1 MTYLDF
7 INDALT
13 CSISFIGRQK
23 GMRVHREL
31 LLKDIA
37 ASGYNIGYA
46 AKKHLATYDIVEKAP
61 GWISILSFGF
71 GVLALVVPKLDN
83 NVLAAF
89 LLIVAYAVFY
99 FNSYQ
104 DGRAEYAKVGSRLT
118 TIFTSLRTLLFEV
131 ESRGEN
137 ESLEDLKTRYRE
149 LLDESQRIGLS
160 KQIFLSDWYAHYK
173 FFWQAERSWLEKYR
187 PFTFWRD
194 KIPLSAT
201 FAGVAALIAAA
212 LWFAGCFAWRICA

>member
-1 MTYLDF
+1 MNKD
-7 INDALT
+7 
-13 CSISFIGRQK
+13 
-23 GMRVHREL
+23 L

-37 ASGYNIGYA
+37 ESGYNIGYA

-61 GWISILSFGF
+61 GWISILSFAF
-71 GVLALVVPKLDN
+71 GVLALAVPKFN
-83 NVLAAF
+83 TNVLAAF

-104 DGRAEYAKVGSRLT
+104 DGRLEYAGVGSRLT
-118 TIFTSLRTLLFEV
+118 TFFTTLRSLYYDVR
-131 ESRGEN
+131 SRDDGAN
-137 ESLEDLKTRYRE
+137 FDDLEERYRE
-149 LLDESQRIGLS
+149 LLDESQSIGIS

-173 FFWQAERSWLEKYR
+173 FFWQAERSWLEEKR

-201 FAGVAALIAAA
+201 IIGIALLIAAVCG
-212 LWFAGCFAWRICA
+212 LGYSFIWRSCP

>member
-1 MTYLDF
+1 M
-7 INDALT
+7 N
-13 CSISFIGRQK
+13 K
-23 GMRVHREL
+23 EL

-37 ASGYNIGYA
+37 ESGYNIGYA

-61 GWISILSFGF
+61 GWISIVAFAF
-71 GVLALVVPKLDN
+71 GVLALVVPKLNN
-83 NVLAAF
+83 NVLAAL

-104 DGRAEYAKVGSRLT
+104 DGRAKYSEVGSRLT
-118 TIFTSLRTLLFEV
+118 TIFTTLRTLYYEV
-131 ESRGEN
+131 ESRDEDAN
-137 ESLEDLKTRYRE
+137 FDDLEARYRS
-149 LLDESQRIGLS
+149 LLGESQNIGIS

-173 FFWQAERSWLEKYR
+173 FFWQAERSWLADKR

-201 FAGVAALIAAA
+201 IVGFVLLVVIVCSVIYT
-212 LWFAGCFAWRICA
+212 LLWRIGS

>member
-1 MTYLDF
+1 MH
-7 INDALT
+7 
-13 CSISFIGRQK
+13 K
-23 GMRVHREL
+23 EL

-71 GVLALVVPKLDN
+71 GVLALVVPRLNN

-104 DGRAEYAKVGSRLT
+104 DGRAEYDKVGSRLT
-118 TIFTSLRTLLFEV
+118 TIFTSLRALLFEV
-131 ESRGEN
+131 ESRSET
-137 ESLEDLKTRYRE
+137 ESLEDLKARYRE
-149 LLDESQRIGLS
+149 LLDESQSIGIS

-201 FAGVAALIAAA
+201 VAGIAVLIAAV
-212 LWFAGCFAWRICA
+212 LWFASCVGWRICA

>member
-1 MTYLDF
+1 MNKD
-7 INDALT
+7 
-13 CSISFIGRQK
+13 
-23 GMRVHREL
+23 L

-37 ASGYNIGYA
+37 ESGYNIGYA

-61 GWISILSFGF
+61 GWISIISFAF
-71 GVLALVVPKLDN
+71 GVLALVVPQLN
-83 NVLAAF
+83 NNILAAF

-104 DGRAEYAKVGSRLT
+104 DSRLEYSKVGSRLT
-118 TIFTSLRTLLFEV
+118 TIFTTLRSLFYEAKSRD
-131 ESRGEN
+131 ESANFDDIEA
-137 ESLEDLKTRYRE
+137 RYRE
-149 LLDESQRIGLS
+149 FLDESQSVGIG

-173 FFWQAERSWLEKYR
+173 FFWQAERSWLEEYR

-201 FAGVAALIAAA
+201 LTGIAMIIAIV
-212 LWFAGCFAWRICA
+212 LSLLYCFFGKVCQ

>member
-1 MTYLDF
+1 MHKDLF
-7 INDALT
+7 
-13 CSISFIGRQK
+13 
-23 GMRVHREL
+23 
-31 LLKDIA
+31 LKDIA
-37 ASGYNIGYA
+37 ESGYNIGYA

-61 GWISILSFGF
+61 GWISILSFAF
-71 GVLALVVPKLDN
+71 GVLALAVPKLNN

-104 DGRAEYAKVGSRLT
+104 DGRYEYSKVGSRLT
-118 TIFTSLRTLLFEV
+118 TIFTTLRSLYYEV
-131 ESRGEN
+131 KSRDDAAN
-137 ESLEDLKTRYRE
+137 LDDLEARYRE
-149 LLDESQRIGLS
+149 LLNESQGIGIS

-173 FFWQAERSWLEKYR
+173 FFWQAERSWLEEKR

-201 FAGVAALIAAA
+201 LVVIFMIIAVVFGTVYSFIQAARL
-212 LWFAGCFAWRICA
+212 

>member
-1 MTYLDF
+1 
-7 INDALT
+7 
-13 CSISFIGRQK
+13 
-23 GMRVHREL
+23 VHKEL

-71 GVLALVVPKLDN
+71 GVLALVVPQLNN

-89 LLIVAYAVFY
+89 LLVVAYAVFY

-118 TIFTSLRTLLFEV
+118 TIFTSLRALLFEV
-131 ESRGEN
+131 ESRGET
-137 ESLEDLKTRYRE
+137 ESLEDLKARYRE
-149 LLDESQRIGLS
+149 LLDESQSIGIS

-194 KIPLSAT
+194 QIPLSAT
-201 FAGVAALIAAA
+201 LVGIAAVLA
-212 LWFAGCFAWRICA
+212 IVFGLIYSSVRGVCL

>member
-1 MTYLDF
+1 MH
-7 INDALT
+7 
-13 CSISFIGRQK
+13 K
-23 GMRVHREL
+23 EL

-61 GWISILSFGF
+61 GWISVLSFGF
-71 GVLALVVPKLDN
+71 GVLALVVPQLN
-83 NVLAAF
+83 NNLLAAF
-89 LLIVAYAVFY
+89 LLTVAYAVFY

-104 DGRAEYAKVGSRLT
+104 DGRSEYAKVGSRLT
-118 TIFTSLRTLLFEV
+118 TIFTSLRALLFEV

-137 ESLEDLKTRYRE
+137 ESLDDLKTRYRE
-149 LLDESQRIGLS
+149 LLDESQSIGLS

-201 FAGVAALIAAA
+201 MAGVAFLIAAA
-212 LWFAGCFAWRICA
+212 LWFASCFGWRICA

>member
-1 MTYLDF
+1 MNKD
-7 INDALT
+7 
-13 CSISFIGRQK
+13 
-23 GMRVHREL
+23 L

-61 GWISILSFGF
+61 GWISILSFAF
-71 GVLALVVPKLDN
+71 GVLAIVSPHLN
-83 NVLAAF
+83 NSTLAAF

-104 DGRAEYAKVGSRLT
+104 DGRLEYSRIGSRLT
-118 TIFTSLRTLLFEV
+118 TIFTTLRSLYYEVTSRDEAANLDDLEARYRTLL
-131 ESRGEN
+131 N
-137 ESLEDLKTRYRE
+137 ESQ
-149 LLDESQRIGLS
+149 SIGIN

-173 FFWQAERSWLEKYR
+173 FFWQAEKNWLEEKR

-194 KIPLSAT
+194 KVPLSAT
-201 FAGVAALIAAA
+201 IVSIVLLIA
-212 LWFAGCFAWRICA
+212 LLSGVIHSLAWSLCS

>member
-1 MTYLDF
+1 MH
-7 INDALT
+7 
-13 CSISFIGRQK
+13 K
-23 GMRVHREL
+23 EL

-71 GVLALVVPKLDN
+71 GVLALVVPQLNN

-89 LLIVAYAVFY
+89 LLVVSYAVFY

-118 TIFTSLRTLLFEV
+118 TIFTSLRELLFEV
-131 ESRGEN
+131 ESRSEA
-137 ESLEDLKTRYRE
+137 ESLDDLQIRYRE
-149 LLDESQRIGLS
+149 LRDESQNIGIS

-194 KIPLSAT
+194 QIPLSAT
-201 FAGVAALIAAA
+201 VFGITALVTAVCCLFYALIRGGY
-212 LWFAGCFAWRICA
+212 L

>member
-1 MTYLDF
+1 MHK
-7 INDALT
+7 
-13 CSISFIGRQK
+13 Q
-23 GMRVHREL
+23 L

-71 GVLALVVPKLDN
+71 GVLALVVPHLNN

-89 LLIVAYAVFY
+89 LLIVSYAVFY

-104 DGRAEYAKVGSRLT
+104 DGRAEYARVGSRLT
-118 TIFTSLRTLLFEV
+118 TIFTSLRELLFEV
-131 ESRGEN
+131 ESRSET
-137 ESLEDLKTRYRE
+137 ESLDDLQIRYRE
-149 LLDESQRIGLS
+149 LRDESQSIGIS

-194 KIPLSAT
+194 QMPLSAT
-201 FAGVAALIAAA
+201 LFGITLLAAAVCVLFYALIRGDY
-212 LWFAGCFAWRICA
+212 L

>member
-1 MTYLDF
+1 MNKD
-7 INDALT
+7 
-13 CSISFIGRQK
+13 
-23 GMRVHREL
+23 L

-37 ASGYNIGYA
+37 ESGYNIGYA

-61 GWISILSFGF
+61 GWISILSFAF
-71 GVLALVVPKLDN
+71 GVLALVIPELDN
-83 NVLAAF
+83 NTLAAF

-104 DGRAEYAKVGSRLT
+104 DGRHEYSKVGSRLT
-118 TIFTSLRTLLFEV
+118 TIFTTLRTLYYEV
-131 ESRGEN
+131 RSRDDAAN
-137 ESLEDLKTRYRE
+137 LDDLAARYRE
-149 LLDESQRIGLS
+149 LLNESQSIGIS

-173 FFWQAERSWLEKYR
+173 FFWQAERSWLEEKR

-201 FAGVAALIAAA
+201 LTGIFLIVAIVFGAVYSFARGVCL
-212 LWFAGCFAWRICA
+212 

>member
-1 MTYLDF
+1 MA
-7 INDALT
+7 IRGHP
-13 CSISFIGRQK
+13 SIK
-23 GMRVHREL
+23 GERVNKDL

-37 ASGYNIGYA
+37 ESGYNIGYA

-61 GWISILSFGF
+61 GWISILSFAF
-71 GVLALVVPKLDN
+71 GVLALVVPQLN
-83 NVLAAF
+83 NNILAAF

-104 DGRAEYAKVGSRLT
+104 DSRLEYSKVGSRLT
-118 TIFTSLRTLLFEV
+118 TIFTSLRSLLYEV
-131 ESRGEN
+131 KGRDDSADFDDIEARYRDLLN
-137 ESLEDLKTRYRE
+137 ESQ
-149 LLDESQRIGLS
+149 SIGIS

-173 FFWQAERSWLEKYR
+173 FFWQAERSWLEEYR

-201 FAGVAALIAAA
+201 LTGIALIVAVVFG
-212 LWFAGCFAWRICA
+212 LLYCLLRGVCL

>member
-1 MTYLDF
+1 MNKD
-7 INDALT
+7 
-13 CSISFIGRQK
+13 
-23 GMRVHREL
+23 L

-37 ASGYNIGYA
+37 ESGYNIGYA

-61 GWISILSFGF
+61 GWISILSLSF
-71 GVLALVVPKLDN
+71 GVLALVVPKLN
-83 NVLAAF
+83 NNILAAF

-104 DGRAEYAKVGSRLT
+104 DGRHEYSKVGSRLT
-118 TIFTSLRTLLFEV
+118 TIFTTLRSLYYEV
-131 ESRGEN
+131 KSRDDVVN
-137 ESLEDLKTRYRE
+137 LDDLEARYRE
-149 LLDESQRIGLS
+149 LLNESQSIGIS

-173 FFWQAERSWLEKYR
+173 FFWQAERSWLEEKR

-201 FAGVAALIAAA
+201 LVGIFLIIAIVFGAACSFIRGACL
-212 LWFAGCFAWRICA
+212 